1 MRALRAFADRPWA
14 VSTIAFAAVAGL
26 TGIAAGGPASNPED
40 IKASVAPDNARIC
53 KTSFV
58 PVTLEPGNP
67 LTPGAPPG
75 VAAPAEVGA
84 QQVLVKLCL
93 PKSKPNTGVV
103 QLLVHGIT
111 YDHRYWNIADPANAK
126 GDRYSWEAAAA
137 KAGYATL
144 ALDRI
149 GSGTSTHPPSVFV
162 DIDSNATAIHQVV
175 QALRAGAIASPT
187 TPTKFKQVVLVGHSY
202 GSMTSWFEASRYQDV
217 DALVI
222 TSATHNVHELTSAAS
237 IESAH
242 YPAVLDPQFANTTL
256 DPGYVTSM
264 PGKRYDQYYAPADVD
279 LGIVARDEATKGT
292 FTQSEVYNYPVVF
305 RTHLDIR
312 APVFL
317 IIGSLDGI
325 FCSQIAVDLAA
336 PCQTSA
342 ALIANERPWYGPGV
356 PSMDAHIVQG
366 AGHDLNAMYSSQ
378 QTFNAVTQ
386 WLTQKV
392 PAH

>member
-1 MRALRAFADRPWA
+1 MRAMRAALGRPW
-14 VSTIAFAAVAGL
+14 VLSAAALATLAGL
-26 TGIAAGGPASNPED
+26 AGVAVGGPASNPDD
-40 IKASVAPDNARIC
+40 IKASIAPDNARIC
-53 KTSFV
+53 RISYV
-58 PVTLEPGNP
+58 PVSLELGTP
-67 LTPGAPPG
+67 LTPGAPMGIAVPST
-75 VAAPAEVGA
+75 VGP
-84 QQVLVKLCL
+84 QQVLVKLCI
-93 PKSKPNTGVV
+93 PRSKPTTSVV

-111 YDHRYWNIADPANAK
+111 YDHRYWNIADPSNPK
-126 GDRYSWEAAAA
+126 GDRYSWEATAA

-144 ALDRI
+144 AIDRI
-149 GSGTSTHPPSVFV
+149 GNGDSTHPPSVFV
-162 DIDSNATAIHQVV
+162 DINSNATVVHQVV
-175 QALRAGAIASPT
+175 QALRAGTIASPT
-187 TPTKFKQVVLVGHSY
+187 TPTKFKQVVLIGHSY

-242 YPAVLDPQFANTTL
+242 YPAILDPQFAGTTL

-292 FTQSEVYNYPVVF
+292 FTQSEVYNYPVIF
-305 RTHLDIR
+305 RTQLDIR
-312 APVFL
+312 VPVFL

-325 FCSQIAVDLAA
+325 FCSQIAIDLAA
-336 PCQTSA
+336 PCQSSA
-342 ALIANERPWYGPGV
+342 ALIANERPWYGPNV
-356 PSMDAHIVQG
+356 PSIDAHIVRG

-378 QTFNAVTQ
+378 QTFNTVTQ

-392 PAH
+392 PSH